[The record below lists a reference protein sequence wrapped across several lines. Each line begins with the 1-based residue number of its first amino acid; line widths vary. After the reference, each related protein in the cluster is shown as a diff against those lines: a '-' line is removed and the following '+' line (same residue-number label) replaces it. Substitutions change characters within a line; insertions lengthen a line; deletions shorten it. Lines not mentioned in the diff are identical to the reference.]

1 MYSINGIVLAS
12 LKPRREGEFFG
23 KFSDCR
29 SCSTLINFQ
38 LDFTIELTT
47 FSGDLDKLSE
57 ELASIFNPTHVNLTW
72 IPNSNDIC
80 VSSIAKYFS
89 DAGRNVKLCKNKI
102 SSRPEFGLK
111 FPDLSQEDDEAR
123 LLEISEY
130 IGLVLLECSI
140 EDNQFS
146 SYRLPENCIEVGRGK
161 VFLGKGFFVPNTVK
175 QLIDESRKILSNN
188 PDFPWIAI
196 VTVFKTTPELIARSK
211 TIVVAKDKIYF
222 QSWTKFFLLKSLKI
236 ISNWAAFQKKRN
248 ALLERCPIVNMKIK
262 LWHNFLKRHFSSL
275 NGDLRHSFHVLQS
288 LCVHELL
295 HVLLVSIWFLLRN
308 SWHVNVRCWWWSDD
322 VILCWWHWNASSRHP
337 TFITWAKC
345 FLFLVERHF
354 LALLI
359 FGFGTLSALLWT
371 ALHLI

>member
-1 MYSINGIVLAS
+1 MSLLLPETDTTVIENIFADSDFYGCEDFNLSDVLSQEFIDGFLKNGIFSCIPVEQDRSSDSFSFHNNKLSLRVHKDSMYSINGIVLAS

-196 VTVFKTTPELIARSK
+196 VTVFKTTPELTARSK

-222 QSWTKFFLLKSLKI
+222 QS
-236 ISNWAAFQKKRN
+236 
-248 ALLERCPIVNMKIK
+248 
-262 LWHNFLKRHFSSL
+262 
-275 NGDLRHSFHVLQS
+275 
-288 LCVHELL
+288 
-295 HVLLVSIWFLLRN
+295 
-308 SWHVNVRCWWWSDD
+308 
-322 VILCWWHWNASSRHP
+322 
-337 TFITWAKC
+337 
-345 FLFLVERHF
+345 
-354 LALLI
+354 
-359 FGFGTLSALLWT
+359 
-371 ALHLI
+371 